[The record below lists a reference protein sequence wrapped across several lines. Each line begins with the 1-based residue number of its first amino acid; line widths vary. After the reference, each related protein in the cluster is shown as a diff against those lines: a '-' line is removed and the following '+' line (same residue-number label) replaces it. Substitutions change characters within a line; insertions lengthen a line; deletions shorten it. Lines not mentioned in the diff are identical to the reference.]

1 VNANGKGNGKARAP
15 IRAGVL
21 RALILAGLLPVVLTF
36 VANQTL
42 TRQALLDSEYDKMSV
57 LAYEVVRQIEE
68 VMTTAAGSLA
78 ALASNPQLVASL
90 VAEDAESQDLR
101 IMRDFPAVFSEMAL
115 YDTAGVQQAA
125 TAYGPIADVADA
137 AGFRRA
143 LAGQAAF
150 SIPHLVL
157 GRPELYITAFC
168 PVRDGRGQIRHVV
181 GARLPMEKIAQILRA
196 VRIGQQG
203 FLVLLDDRGNVL
215 AHPDAGRTLEKFDE
229 QTPMYFWK
237 HHSRG
242 IYPPGQAEPFAFVS
256 AVIGPEQTRTGQPW
270 VLLALKPYAEVLALP
285 REEMRLHLAVALL
298 TIAVVTLVGL
308 VLSRRLSRPIMNLAA
323 AAQRVAHGNL
333 DANVPE
339 NGPREIHQLGV
350 AFNQMVRELRQHH
363 ERLESVVQ
371 QRTLKLRD
379 SQRRQEQL
387 PAHLRAAYE
396 SIVDG
401 ILILEWPSGKVI
413 AANQHFADLFGLAPA
428 ELQGRNAAEVSAAI
442 REHFVEP
449 RDNALRWDHYQ
460 RLSEE
465 VGLEEWEL
473 TRPAHRTLSVY
484 SGPVAG
490 AAGQI
495 FARLWM
501 FRDLSKQ
508 RLLEAELLQAQ
519 KMEAIGRL
527 AGGIAHDFNNLLTGI
542 LGNLTMAEME
552 LKPGGDP
559 GNFIRLARQASKR
572 AGELVTQLLGFSRRG
587 RLNLGRC
594 DLNAIVHEVHGLLQ
608 HTVDPRVRLVAEP
621 QERLWSTTAD
631 ATQLQQVLMNLCVNA
646 VDAMPDGGQLTL
658 STRNVHLEEEQS
670 RQWSDGRPGD
680 FVCLSVADQ
689 GHGMSQE
696 VQSRMFEPFFTTKA
710 PGKGTGLGL
719 AMTYGI
725 VKQHGGWI
733 VCESAIGQGTTF
745 HIYLPRTGD
754 AAVATAPADA
764 PAPVT
769 GGRERIL
776 VVDDEPAVRGV
787 ILIVMQKLGYEVLAA
802 ADGEEAVQIFG
813 QRCFEIDLVILDLT
827 MPKLSGRDTFR
838 KLREIRK
845 DIRIIVSSGYP
856 VDVPAFEQEVGS
868 PLDGVVPKPF
878 EVTELASAA
887 RSALDRQPKAPEPE
901 PDGAR
906 ASCPL

>member
-1 VNANGKGNGKARAP
+1 
-15 IRAGVL
+15 
-21 RALILAGLLPVVLTF
+21 VVLTF

-78 ALASNPQLVASL
+78 ALASKSATGRQPGRGGRRVAGSSDHAGFPRCVFRDGAVRHRRCAAGRDGL
-90 VAEDAESQDLR
+90 WADCR
-101 IMRDFPAVFSEMAL
+101 I
-115 YDTAGVQQAA
+115 
-125 TAYGPIADVADA
+125 ADA

-387 PAHLRAAYE
+387 TAHLRAAYE

-465 VGLEEWEL
+465 VGL
-473 TRPAHRTLSVY
+473 
-484 SGPVAG
+484 
-490 AAGQI
+490 
-495 FARLWM
+495 
-501 FRDLSKQ
+501 
-508 RLLEAELLQAQ
+508 
-519 KMEAIGRL
+519 
-527 AGGIAHDFNNLLTGI
+527 
-542 LGNLTMAEME
+542 
-552 LKPGGDP
+552 
-559 GNFIRLARQASKR
+559 
-572 AGELVTQLLGFSRRG
+572 
-587 RLNLGRC
+587 
-594 DLNAIVHEVHGLLQ
+594 
-608 HTVDPRVRLVAEP
+608 
-621 QERLWSTTAD
+621 
-631 ATQLQQVLMNLCVNA
+631 
-646 VDAMPDGGQLTL
+646 
-658 STRNVHLEEEQS
+658 RN
-670 RQWSDGRPGD
+670 
-680 FVCLSVADQ
+680 
-689 GHGMSQE
+689 
-696 VQSRMFEPFFTTKA
+696 
-710 PGKGTGLGL
+710 
-719 AMTYGI
+719 
-725 VKQHGGWI
+725 
-733 VCESAIGQGTTF
+733 
-745 HIYLPRTGD
+745 
-754 AAVATAPADA
+754 
-764 PAPVT
+764 
-769 GGRERIL
+769 
-776 VVDDEPAVRGV
+776 
-787 ILIVMQKLGYEVLAA
+787 
-802 ADGEEAVQIFG
+802 
-813 QRCFEIDLVILDLT
+813 
-827 MPKLSGRDTFR
+827 
-838 KLREIRK
+838 
-845 DIRIIVSSGYP
+845 
-856 VDVPAFEQEVGS
+856 GS
-868 PLDGVVPKPF
+868 
-878 EVTELASAA
+878 
-887 RSALDRQPKAPEPE
+887 
-901 PDGAR
+901 
-906 ASCPL
+906 